1 MTFTLVR
8 LGLPNSIAVLA
19 LAMVPIMSIAL
30 ASAGRMDGVRSHS
43 PEATVVAGIGPD
55 RADAFVE

>member
-19 LAMVPIMSIAL
+19 LAMVPVISLAL
-30 ASAGRMDGVRSHS
+30 ASAGRMDVARSHS
-43 PEATVVAGIGPD
+43 PQAMAVAAIGPD
-55 RADAFVE
+55 RAEAFAE

>member
-30 ASAGRMDGVRSHS
+30 ASAGRTDGVRSHN
-43 PEATVVAGIGPD
+43 PQATAVAETGSDPSG
-55 RADAFVE
+55 AFAE